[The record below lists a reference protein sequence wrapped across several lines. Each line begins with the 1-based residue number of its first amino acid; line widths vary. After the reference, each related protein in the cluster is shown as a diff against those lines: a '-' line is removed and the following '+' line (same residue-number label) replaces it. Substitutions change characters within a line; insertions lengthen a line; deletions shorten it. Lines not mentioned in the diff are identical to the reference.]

1 MCIYRSLVLIL
12 FNSFPG
18 ETIYTIQYLVIRI
31 DSKPLQYKL
40 WPTLKVEPVEL
51 WYMYVLTTIA
61 VQTLANFKSTVEP
74 VDLYIIFTEFKRA
87 VALGIYKILIYFKR
101 YIYFNPFVPK
111 LSF

>member
-40 WPTLKVEPVEL
+40 LPTLK
-51 WYMYVLTTIA
+51 
-61 VQTLANFKSTVEP
+61 VEP